1 MFNIT
6 IESKTLKAALECA
19 GSKDVR
25 YYLNV
30 VHVRVDSGNVYIES
44 TDGHVLFQTIA
55 PFTVELSDQSV
66 MIPRDIVE
74 MVIKMKLFNV
84 ELKQGSDGQW
94 SLGPVTF
101 VPVTFVPVDGRF
113 PDLSRVI
120 PKMGNVHSM
129 VDPQWL
135 QFNPE
140 LLLKVTKAMRYE
152 LEDNKHR
159 CYPIYSNGSC
169 ALMYK
174 PGQTWPRC
182 VVMPLHHKEL

>member
-1 MFNIT
+1 MINFT

-19 GSKDVR
+19 GSKDIR
-25 YYLNV
+25 FYLNT
-30 VHVRVDSGNVYIES
+30 VHVRVESGNVYIES

-55 PFTVELSDQSV
+55 PFTTDAPDQSV
-66 MIPRDIVE
+66 MIPRHVVE
-74 MVIKMKLFNV
+74 TVLKLKLFKV
-84 ELKQGSDGQW
+84 ELKQVSPDQW
-94 SLGPVTF
+94 TLGPMAF
-101 VPVTFVPVDGRF
+101 KPEDGRF

-120 PKMGNVHSM
+120 PKMGNVHAM

-140 LLLKVTKAMRYE
+140 LLLKVTKAIRHE
-152 LEDNKHR
+152 LEDNKHQ
-159 CYPIYSNGSC
+159 CYPIYSNGGGG

-182 VVMPLHHKEL
+182 VVMPLRHKEV

>member
-6 IESKTLKAALECA
+6 IESKTLKAALECT

-25 YYLNV
+25 FYLNV

-55 PFTVELSDQSV
+55 PFVELSDQSI

-84 ELKQGSDGQW
+84 ELKQGSDNQW
-94 SLGPVTF
+94 SLGPV
-101 VPVTFVPVDGRF
+101 VFVPVDGRF

-120 PKMGNVHSM
+120 PKKGDIHAM

-152 LEDNKHR
+152 LEGSKTT
-159 CYPIYSNGSC
+159 CYPIYSNGSG

-182 VVMPLHHKEL
+182 VVMPLRHKEL

>member
-1 MFNIT
+1 MINFT

-19 GSKDVR
+19 GSKDIR
-25 YYLNV
+25 FYLNT

-55 PFTVELSDQSV
+55 PFTTDALDQSV
-66 MIPRDIVE
+66 MIPRHVVE
-74 MVIKMKLFNV
+74 TVLKLKLFKV
-84 ELKQGSDGQW
+84 ELKQVSPDQW
-94 SLGPVTF
+94 TLGPMTF
-101 VPVTFVPVDGRF
+101 KPEDGRF

-120 PKMGNVHSM
+120 PKMGNVHAM

-152 LEDNKHR
+152 LENNKHQ
-159 CYPIYSNGSC
+159 CYPLFSSGSGG

-182 VVMPLHHKEL
+182 VVMPLRYKEV